1 MCGRF
6 VLTTPAEALRQAFGF
21 IEQPNLAP
29 RYNIA
34 PTQDV
39 PVIRQRKEPA
49 GQRTLQM
56 LRWGLVPSWADNL
69 AGGAKMINA
78 RAETVME
85 KPAFHR
91 ALARRRCLVV
101 ADGFYEW
108 RPGDKAKQPYL
119 ITARDGAPLAFTGL
133 WERWSPPAPESGF
146 LPADGEAPRRPYID
160 SFTIV
165 TTTANA
171 ALATLHPRMPVILA
185 PAEYERWLDPAAEL
199 PTLLGLLKPAPDDLL
214 RHVAVDRRVN
224 NVRNDDAELIREQAA
239 PTL

>member
-6 VLTTPAEALRQAFGF
+6 VLTTPAEALRRAFGF

-29 RYNIA
+29 RHNIA

-39 PVIRQRKEPA
+39 AVIRQRKDPP

-56 LRWGLVPSWADNL
+56 LRWGLVPSWAESL

-91 ALARRRCLVV
+91 ALARRRCLVP

-108 RPGDKAKQPYL
+108 RPGDPAKQPYL
-119 ITARDGAPLAFTGL
+119 ITARDGAPLAFAGL
-133 WERWSPPAPESGF
+133 WERWSPPAPESGL
-146 LPADGEAPRRPYID
+146 LPVDGEAARRPYID

-185 PAEYERWLDPAAEL
+185 SADYGRWLDPAAEL
-199 PTLLGLLKPAPDDLL
+199 PMLLGLLRPAPDDLL